1 MSTKSFVTTPIVLAA
16 AIHEL
21 RAAAHLGENVR
32 FITNSGAPLT
42 PHQKIMTD
50 LALAS
55 LPTATILMQ
64 RHIIS
69 CIVSSDFEEVNR
81 WFEANDMTTRLEKSG
96 AANPV
101 YIGAAYRQPLYWVPP
116 GDERQIIDVNGQ
128 KFAGVKMSAD
138 AVHYYRV
145 GETDQ
150 IVVSLPDAN
159 YAYMLYFAMPPEEPQ
174 SEADMLEVI
183 MNWQPRLG
191 LIDDFDKFYYPMIDI
206 AAPSSVEW
214 LTELILTD
222 DKGRAAP
229 IGGVA
234 IASSLKINEYG
245 ALGRSGLGLE
255 ASAVPAQIEYK
266 PAFIID
272 RPCIAWITLIP
283 RDGNPA
289 QQPLMAAW
297 LKQDVWKNPG
307 ILRF

>member
-21 RAAAHLGENVR
+21 RATAGLSENVR
-32 FITNSGAPLT
+32 FITNSGAPLS
-42 PHQKIMTD
+42 PHQKAMTD

-55 LPTATILMQ
+55 LSTASILMQ
-64 RHIIS
+64 RRIIS
-69 CIVSSDFEEVNR
+69 CIVSSDFKAVNR

-96 AANPV
+96 TANPV

-116 GDERQIIDVNGQ
+116 GDERQITDVNGQ
-128 KFAGVKMSAD
+128 EFTGVKIHQD

-145 GETDQ
+145 GKTDQ
-150 IVVSLPDAN
+150 IVVGLPDAN

-174 SEADMLEVI
+174 SEADMLEHI
-183 MNWQPRLG
+183 MSWQPRLG
-191 LIDDFDKFYYPMIDI
+191 RTNEFDELYYPMINAECAPDI
-206 AAPSSVEW
+206 QW
-214 LTELILTD
+214 LAELTLTD
-222 DKGRAAP
+222 DQGHAAP
-229 IGGVA
+229 IGGAA

-245 ALGRSGLGLE
+245 ALGKSGLGLE

-266 PAFIID
+266 PAFKID

-283 RDGNPA
+283 HDGNPA
-289 QQPLMAAW
+289 PQPLMAAW